1 MSAGAIV
8 YMLLLTMLCD
18 VFEEQIKEK
27 FINKYFCNHVLG
39 FNYIILQSKCINIY
53 IYLYL
58 YVCWKI
64 HLKIPVRNLQT

>member
-1 MSAGAIV
+1 MV

-18 VFEEQIKEK
+18 VIEKQIKEK

-39 FNYIILQSKCINIY
+39 FNYIKLQSEYINIY

-64 HLKIPVRNLQT
+64 H